1 MAGPAASRPR
11 QGLPRCVPHN
21 GGPCLDDAL
30 AVTVVTEGQWS
41 RHLSRPARCRSRIR
55 PREPG
60 SQGARAARRQG
71 QQGSGQGSDQG
82 SGQAAKAC
90 SDMALT

>member
-1 MAGPAASRPR
+1 VEPTPQSTSTLSQPHPA
-11 QGLPRCVPHN
+11 
-21 GGPCLDDAL
+21 
-30 AVTVVTEGQWS
+30 
-41 RHLSRPARCRSRIR
+41 
-55 PREPG
+55 
-60 SQGARAARRQG
+60 QGARAARRQG